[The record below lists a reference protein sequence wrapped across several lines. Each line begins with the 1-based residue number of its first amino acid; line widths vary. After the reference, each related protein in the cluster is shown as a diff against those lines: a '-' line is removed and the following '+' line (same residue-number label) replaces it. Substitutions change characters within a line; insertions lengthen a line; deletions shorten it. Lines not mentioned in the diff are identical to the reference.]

1 MANESAQPPSAPGP
15 LLAVR
20 EVTPPGGFRLM
31 ELWDPFEAW
40 LGPFFERD
48 LPPEEQ
54 KAGRREVAFHVDER
68 HLNGNGMAH
77 GGMLMTFA
85 DAVLGGCA
93 WDANDRRTCVTLS
106 MQSNFLKPA
115 RRGDLVVCRAEVVRC
130 TRSITFVQGAFFV
143 AGEQIF
149 SASSLWKVVG
159 GER

>member
-1 MANESAQPPSAPGP
+1 MPEDTPAPPPRKLAP
-15 LLAVR
+15 VR
-20 EVTPPGGFRLM
+20 RVAPPQGFRLM

-48 LPPEEQ
+48 LPEREAR
-54 KAGRREVAFHVDER
+54 AGRRLAAFYVDER
-68 HLNGNGMAH
+68 HLNGNGVTH

-115 RRGDLVVCRAEVVRC
+115 RQGDLVICHARVVRR
-130 TRSITFVQGAFFV
+130 TRSITFVGGSFEV
-143 AGEQIF
+143 RGEEIF
-149 SASSLWKVVG
+149 TASSLWKVIG
-159 GER
+159 M

>member
-1 MANESAQPPSAPGP
+1 MPEENPPPAAPP
-15 LLAVR
+15 NL
-20 EVTPPGGFRLM
+20 TPARQVAPPEGFRPM

-48 LPPEEQ
+48 LAAAE
-54 KAGRREVAFHVDER
+54 RERGQRMVAFYVDDR
-68 HLNGNGMAH
+68 HLNGNGVAH

-115 RRGDLVVCRAEVVRC
+115 RQGDLVVCRAEVARR
-130 TRSITFVQGAFFV
+130 TRSITFVRGKFEV
-143 AGEQIF
+143 RGEEIF
-149 SASSLWKVVG
+149 TASSLWKVIDM
-159 GER
+159 